1 MVEESLLFKLRDKKN
16 LLAFSGGADSTAL
29 FFLLLEHKIPFDIA
43 IVDYGMREQSK
54 EEVAYAQE
62 LAKTH
67 NLKCHL
73 HTAPKIEKNFEA
85 KAREI
90 RYAFFEKIIKK
101 DGYEN
106 LLTAHHLGDR
116 FEWMLMQFCKGAGCV
131 ELVGMQ
137 KEQKRDYYTLVRPL
151 LHLDK
156 KELLAYLEANKRVYF
171 EDESNMDEDIK
182 RNSFRHNYSLPLLEK
197 YLGGIKK
204 SFEYLDEDRTNLIE
218 EIVVHVLDDF
228 AYFKRSNNARTDIF
242 AIDKY
247 LKSRLYMLSAKERE
261 LLKNK
266 SVLVVGRKFI
276 VALGKEYIFITPFE
290 QEAVK
295 MDAKFKEACR
305 ILKIEPKLRPYLY
318 KNSSAFLKV
327 KELVGHNDTTV

>member
-1 MVEESLLFKLRDKKN
+1 MIEEHILLTLKSKKN

-29 FFLLLEHKIPFDIA
+29 FFLLLEHNIPFDIA
-43 IVDYGMREQSK
+43 IVDYGVRKQSK
-54 EEVAYAQE
+54 EEVAYAKT

-73 HTAPKIEKNFEA
+73 HTAAKIEKNFEA

-101 DGYEN
+101 EGYEN

-116 FEWMLMQFCKGAGCV
+116 FEWLLMQFCKGAGCV

-137 KEQKRDYYTLVRPL
+137 REQKREFYTLVRPL

-156 KELLAYLEANKRVYF
+156 KELLTYLEANKRLYF

-204 SFEYLDEDRTNLIE
+204 SFEYLDEDRAALIE
-218 EIVVHVLDDF
+218 EITVHTLGDF
-228 AYFKRSNNARTDIF
+228 AYFKRSHNARAEIF

-247 LKSRLYMLSAKERE
+247 LKSQLYMLSAKERE
-261 LLKNK
+261 LLKNR
-266 SVLVVGRKFI
+266 SVLVVGRKFV
-276 VALGKEYIFITPFE
+276 VALGEEYIFIVPYE
-290 QEAVK
+290 QEATK
-295 MDAKFKEACR
+295 MDEKFKDECR
-305 ILKIEPKLRPYLY
+305 VLKIEPKLRSYLY
-318 KNSSAFLKV
+318 KNSDAFLKT
-327 KELVGHNDTTV
+327 KELLTCI